1 VGRNLCTV
9 RPTLNFGIEI
19 VNEQLAPL
27 SPHNTTDQQTDRKQ
41 LTILCPCYNEQGVI
55 ILFFQRL
62 LPVIRQLSDRYRV
75 VVTFLNNA
83 STDSTLPEI
92 LLLREQWPEVYVIT
106 MSRNVGY
113 QRSLEC
119 GLRNS
124 TGDCFI
130 VVDTD
135 CEDPPEM
142 ILQFIAHY
150 EQGYEIVYGERV
162 DRDEPEYLIA
172 GRKFFYRLLK
182 SVADEEIILDMAEFA
197 LFSSEVRDAIIQDS
211 SSFPFIRSS
220 ISRVG
225 FRRVGIP
232 FKRELRI
239 GGRTHYN
246 IFGMTVFAAAGI
258 LSASTLLLRIPIYV
272 LPFWTIILTALGT
285 GVALTGSRWMAVA
298 AALTF
303 AIYVGSTLA
312 FIALYV
318 ARNYKNTLQR
328 PNAFI
333 DRKLSFM
340 QPAADTPQTRPPGH

>member
-1 VGRNLCTV
+1 
-9 RPTLNFGIEI
+9 
-19 VNEQLAPL
+19 VNDQLASGPR
-27 SPHNTTDQQTDRKQ
+27 SDAMTDQTAGRKQ

-55 ILFFQRL
+55 SLFFQRL
-62 LPVIRQLSDRYRV
+62 LPVVQQLSGRYRV

-83 STDSTLPEI
+83 STDGTLQEI
-92 LLLREQWPEVYVIT
+92 LALRDAWADVYVIT

-124 TGDCFI
+124 TGDCF
-130 VVDTD
+130 VFVDTD

-142 ILQFIAHY
+142 ILEFVEYH
-150 EQGYEIVYGERV
+150 ERGFEIVYGERV
-162 DRDEPEYLIA
+162 DREEPEYLIA
-172 GRKFFYRLLK
+172 SRKFFYRLLK

-197 LFSSEVRDAIIQDS
+197 LFTNEVRNAIIQDS

-225 FRRVGIP
+225 FRRMGIP

-239 GGRTHYN
+239 GGQTHYN
-246 IFGMTVFAAAGI
+246 IFGMTVFAIAGI
-258 LSASTLLLRIPIYV
+258 LSASTMLLRLPIYL
-272 LPFWTIILTALGT
+272 LPFWTILLAALGA
-285 GVALTGSRWMAVA
+285 GFAMTGSRWMAVA
-298 AALTF
+298 GALTF
-303 AIYVGSTLA
+303 AVYIGATLA

-340 QPAADTPQTRPPGH
+340 QQAASEPRQIPASGQ